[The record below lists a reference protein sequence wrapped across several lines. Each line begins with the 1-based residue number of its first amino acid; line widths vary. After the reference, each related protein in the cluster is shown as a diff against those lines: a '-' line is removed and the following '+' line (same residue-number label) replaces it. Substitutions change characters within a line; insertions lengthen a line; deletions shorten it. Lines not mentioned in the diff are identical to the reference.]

1 MAEYDPQ
8 KVGYLLEVGEE
19 YHNALDMEGFSR
31 MMQSPSY
38 CYKFYWL
45 EAIVKL
51 ISENKEEVSYHEI
64 IDEMIANAWYSV
76 LEFHVHLSGL
86 WADGEIRD
94 NLEKAVL
101 KLHRLSHLP
110 ANASKIEIKNQIQRF
125 EKELHPEKM
134 FLTQNVPYKALSGFA
149 NKGEERIDLN
159 SSAGVMMTYYNR
171 INALS
176 PLPYTFGEQKGLDRK
191 IRFHGLW
198 IQMIQEHMV
207 SILGWIQYEKVR
219 WLQTVN
225 PEVPGLVYKLAPM
238 DEKMRKLSHV
248 RKLWDGIL
256 DMTQI
261 IDVFREEPVKK
272 EDYEVDHFIPWSFV
286 MNDEL
291 WNLMPMD
298 SSLNGIKSNR
308 LPRWDAF
315 FRKFAANQYIMYE
328 LVQEKPGIRKLYEM
342 CYRDNLHSIWA
353 SQELYRKGN
362 SREEFYGILER
373 NMRPVYDSARRQGYE
388 VWEKGK
394 TIEVKGDNNE
404 VC

>member
-101 KLHRLSHLP
+101 KLHRLSGLP
-110 ANASKIEIKNQIQRF
+110 ANASDVEIKNQIRKF
-125 EKELHPEKM
+125 EKELHSEKI

-149 NKGEERIDLN
+149 NRGEERIDLN
-159 SSAGVMMTYYNR
+159 SSAGVMMSYYNR
-171 INALS
+171 LSTLS
-176 PLPYTFGEQKGLDRK
+176 PLPYTFGEQKGLDRE
-191 IRFHGLW
+191 IRFHELW
-198 IQMIQEHMV
+198 IQMIQDYTV
-207 SILGWIQYEKVR
+207 PILGWIQYEKVR

-256 DMTQI
+256 DITQI
-261 IDVFREEPVKK
+261 MDVFQEKPVKK

-308 LPRWDAF
+308 LPRWDVF
-315 FRKFAANQYIMYE
+315 FRKFAANQYIMYG
-328 LVQEKPGIRKLYEM
+328 LVQEKPGIRKLYER

-388 VWEKGK
+388 VWENHIAGSRGKG
-394 TIEVKGDNNE
+394 I
-404 VC
+404 

>member
-19 YHNALDMEGFSR
+19 YRNTLDMEGFSR

-51 ISENKEEVSYHEI
+51 ISENKMEASYNEI

-101 KLHRLSHLP
+101 KLYRLSRLP
-110 ANASKIEIKNQIQRF
+110 ANASEIEIKNQIRKF
-125 EKELHPEKM
+125 EQELHPEKM

-149 NKGEERIDLN
+149 NKGRERIDLN
-159 SSAGVMMTYYNR
+159 SSAGVMMGYYNR
-171 INALS
+171 INGLS
-176 PLPYTFGEQKGLDRK
+176 PLPYTFGEQKGLERK
-191 IRFHGLW
+191 IRFHELW
-198 IQMIQEHMV
+198 IQMIQDHTV
-207 SILGWIQYEKVR
+207 PILGWIQYEKVC
-219 WLQTVN
+219 WLQSVN

-256 DMTQI
+256 DLTQI

-328 LVQEKPGIRKLYEM
+328 LVQGKPGIRKLYER

-388 VWEKGK
+388 VWENHIAESRGK
-394 TIEVKGDNNE
+394 EI
-404 VC
+404 

>member
-298 SSLNGIKSNR
+298 SALNGIKSNR

-388 VWEKGK
+388 VWEK
-394 TIEVKGDNNE
+394 TYNVL
-404 VC
+404 